1 MKRSDVL
8 YTADSLI
15 NGDRQNDYGEA
26 YESFEAIGRMWSAY
40 LGVDVAPHDVA
51 HMMCL
56 LKIARLRN
64 GPHTDSSVDVCGY
77 AALGCE
83 LSDE

>member
-26 YESFEAIGRMWSAY
+26 HESFEAIARMWGAY
-40 LGVDVAPHDVA
+40 LGTHIEGRDVCHLMA
-51 HMMCL
+51 L
-56 LKIARLRN
+56 LKLARLRN
-64 GPHTDSSVDVCGY
+64 GPHDDSSVDACGY
-77 AALGCE
+77 LALGAE
-83 LSDE
+83 LADD